1 MRVDTTSN
9 AIDQLIEN
17 RFEILGLETSGES
30 IYQVELPER
39 MALVLGNETSGL
51 NKETVEKLSKI
62 ISIPLANNIESLNVA
77 ASAAI
82 ASYEIVRRS
91 LAI

>member
-1 MRVDTTSN
+1 
-9 AIDQLIEN
+9 
-17 RFEILGLETSGES
+17 
-30 IYQVELPER
+30 

-51 NKETVEKLSKI
+51 NKETIEKLSKI

-82 ASYEIVRRS
+82 ASYEIVPTIISYLVSNGTSIRYLWECLLS
-91 LAI
+91 QCLVSVADLEFCLLLQSSFLA

>member
-1 MRVDTTSN
+1 MDTVGN
-9 AIDQLIEN
+9 ALDQLIQN

-30 IYQVELPER
+30 IFQAELSER
-39 MALVLGNETSGL
+39 IALVLGNETSGL
-51 NKETVEKLSKI
+51 SKETSESLSRT

-82 ASYEIVRRS
+82 ASYEIFRRS
-91 LAI
+91 SAD

>member
-1 MRVDTTSN
+1 
-9 AIDQLIEN
+9 
-17 RFEILGLETSGES
+17 
-30 IYQVELPER
+30 

-62 ISIPLANNIESLNVA
+62 ISIPLANNLESLNVA